1 MRGPRDWRP
10 RRDVTVC
17 LLLAAAALS
26 GCGQAV
32 ASTTPATP
40 DATTTTAPTPPTSAA
55 ASAGSTVT
63 YCTVGGVALTMNVWL
78 PQART
83 APHPAAV
90 FVHGGGWEKGD
101 AGPVNRL
108 SPIESG
114 LIAQGFVVASV
125 NYRLGPQ
132 YVWPAQIEDVKCAI
146 RYLRASAAS
155 YQLDASRI
163 GVWGSSAGGHLVA
176 MLGTA
181 GPSAGYDVGQYLD
194 QSSAVQAVVDEWG
207 PADLTAS
214 GWGPAASNVITQ
226 VFGVAPGQSS
236 STLRAASAVTY
247 VASNDPPFLIVQGAA
262 DTTVPASQSQEL
274 AAALRSAGVP
284 QTLVMVQNAGHG
296 LRPSGGAPTPSI
308 DDVNQMVVEFFAKQL
323 GSPR

>member
-1 MRGPRDWRP
+1 MGGPRDWRQ
-10 RRDVTVC
+10 RRDLTVC
-17 LLLAAAALS
+17 LLLAVAALS
-26 GCGQAV
+26 GCGRAV
-32 ASTTPATP
+32 TSTTLQAPGA
-40 DATTTTAPTPPTSAA
+40 TTAPAPTPTTAA
-55 ASAGSTVT
+55 SASAGSTVT
-63 YCTVGGVALTMNVWL
+63 YCTAGGVALTMNVWL
-78 PQART
+78 PQAGS

-108 SPIESG
+108 SPVESG

-146 RYLRASAAS
+146 RYLRASAAA
-155 YQLDASRI
+155 YQLDAGRV

-214 GWGPAASNVITQ
+214 GWGPAASNVISQ
-226 VFGVAPGQSS
+226 VFGVAPGQPS
-236 STLRAASAVTY
+236 STLRAASPVTY
-247 VASNDPPFLIVQGAA
+247 VASNDPPFLIIQGAA
-262 DTTVPASQSQEL
+262 DTTVPAGQSQEL

-296 LRPSGGAPTPSI
+296 LKPAGGVPTPSI
-308 DDVNQMVVEFFAKQL
+308 SEVNQMVVDFFAKHL
-323 GSPR
+323 GSGR